1 MSDRCGDYDVARL
14 KAMDEDAWRRLQ
26 EDYFRRVLFFVKRF
40 VPDHQAAEDVTQEVF
55 LGAVRGIRG
64 FDERYTMD
72 QFLFGIARNRV
83 IDHFRRKRP
92 TPLPAKRDEAAD
104 RSGLW
109 LENLEAS
116 DAAEPGERVV
126 DAENARRRRE
136 VLARILREFV
146 AELWENE
153 EFDKLQILE
162 FLFVLGGRNKDAAAR
177 FGIRD
182 EKIVAGIKFRAI
194 EKLRGKARQN
204 DPNHS
209 LFGGLWEPGAR

>member
-1 MSDRCGDYDVARL
+1 
-14 KAMDEDAWRRLQ
+14 MDEDAWRRLQ
-26 EDYFRRVLFFVKRF
+26 DDYFRRVLFFVKRF

-55 LGAVRGIRG
+55 LGAVRGIAG

-83 IDHFRRKRP
+83 IDHFRRKRL
-92 TPLPAKRDEAAD
+92 TPLPPKRDEVGD

-109 LENLEAS
+109 LENMEAS
-116 DAAEPGERVV
+116 DATAPADRVV
-126 DAENARRRRE
+126 DAETARRRRR
-136 VLARILREFV
+136 VLARILREFI
-146 AELWENE
+146 AELWENGDFE
-153 EFDKLQILE
+153 KLQVLE
-162 FLFVLGGRNKDAAAR
+162 YLFVLGGRNKDAAER

-194 EKLRGKARQN
+194 EKLRAKARQN